1 MPLTCARC
9 NCRYERPM
17 LIDTHC
23 HLDHRYFKDD
33 LADVLQRS
41 REAGVTTWVA
51 PATDIESTRDLIAL
65 AQSHEGLHACAGIH
79 PCDAHSVS
87 GSDWIQE
94 LRALAQTPGIA
105 AIGEIGLDYYHKP
118 PEGFDLPAW
127 KAHQSEVLRAQ
138 LDLAVELG
146 LNVIL
151 HARESQ
157 EDLVAAVQP
166 YTGRLRAVFHCFT
179 GTEAQAREV
188 LALGHLVSFTGVTT
202 FKNSPIIQATAQ
214 ALSSGDFMLETDA
227 PYLAP
232 VPHRGKRCEPAFV
245 ADTARFIAQLRGEP
259 VEELIA
265 TTTRTARAFFRG
277 LD

>member
-1 MPLTCARC
+1 
-9 NCRYERPM
+9 M

-41 REAGVTTWVA
+41 REAGVSTWVA

-65 AQSHEGLHACAGIH
+65 AKVYEGLHPCAGIH
-79 PCDAHSVS
+79 PCDSHSVS
-87 GSDWIQE
+87 GDHWIHE

-105 AIGEIGLDYYHKP
+105 AIGEIGLDYYHQP

-127 KAHQSEVLRAQ
+127 KAHQAEVLRAQ

-157 EDLVAAVQP
+157 DDLVAAVRP
-166 YTGRLRAVFHCFT
+166 YTGKLCAVFHCFT

-188 LALGHLVSFTGVTT
+188 IDLGHLVSFTGVAT
-202 FKNSPIIQATAQ
+202 FKNSPIIQATAR
-214 ALSSGDFMLETDA
+214 ALAAEEFMFETDA

-245 ADTARFIAQLRGEP
+245 ADTARFSAQLRGES
-259 VEELIA
+259 VEALIA
-265 TTTRTARAFFRG
+265 TTTQTARRFFRG